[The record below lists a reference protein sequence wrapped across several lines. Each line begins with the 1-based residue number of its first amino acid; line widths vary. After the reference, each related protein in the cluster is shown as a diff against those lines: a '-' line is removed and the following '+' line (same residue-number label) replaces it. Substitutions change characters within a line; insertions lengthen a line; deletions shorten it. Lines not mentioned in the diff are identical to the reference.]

1 MRLSV
6 VIPARNEEGNIGS
19 TLTAL
24 RAALRRHQIPYEIV
38 VVDDGSEDGTGD
50 IVREMGT
57 QDGCIRLIEN
67 RGLHGFGRAIRVG
80 LEAFTGDAVVIM
92 MADCSDSPEDVV
104 KYYYILRDEA
114 DCAFGSRFTLGSS
127 VIDYPKHKLLINRLA
142 NSFVSTLFRLQFNDV
157 TNAFKGY
164 RAYVVDGCKPLMSPH
179 FNLTVELPL
188 KAITRGYTF
197 KVVPISW
204 KNRKRGVSNL
214 KIKEMG
220 SRYLYI
226 VLNVW
231 LEKMLTRDDY
241 RRPRDERFVPWPMPE
256 IDAIAGVQPGTD
268 DRAARFRPVDH
279 AAEQGDR

>member
-24 RAALRRHQIPYEIV
+24 RGALRRHQIPYEII

-50 IVREMGT
+50 LVREIGL
-57 QDGCIRLIEN
+57 QDAAIRLIEN
-67 RGLHGFGRAIRVG
+67 RGPHGFGRAIRAG

-92 MADCSDSPEDVV
+92 MADCSDAPEDVV

-142 NSFVSTLFRLQFNDV
+142 NAFVSTLFRLQFNDM

-164 RAYVVDGCKPLMSPH
+164 RAYVVDGCKPLLSPH

-226 VLNVW
+226 VLHVW

-241 RRPRDERFVPWPMPE
+241 RRPRGGQIRTLA
-256 IDAIAGVQPGTD
+256 DAGN
-268 DRAARFRPVDH
+268 RCNLR
-279 AAEQGDR
+279 